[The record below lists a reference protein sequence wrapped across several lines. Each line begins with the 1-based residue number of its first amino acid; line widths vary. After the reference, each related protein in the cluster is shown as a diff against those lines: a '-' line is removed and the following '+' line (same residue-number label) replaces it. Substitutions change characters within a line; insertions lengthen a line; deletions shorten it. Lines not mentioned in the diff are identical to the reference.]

1 MWVGDFIPTG
11 LKVMTREADKAAV
24 SHCFSQMWKLR
35 LGGQQRCHNWTRRPL
50 LVLRIQL
57 LAQREG
63 RVQDQRLAKSLM
75 ERPWQ

>member
-35 LGGQQRCHNWTRRPL
+35 FREQQRRHNWTRRPL